1 MRWEF
6 RNVALSTQDMAP
18 DTVLYP
24 FVISGILDA
33 KDGWNVLGLEVF
45 GWSDFTA
52 SLSRFSVDS
61 VSWPEMKWACS
72 AWLSLV
78 CGRW

>member
-18 DTVLYP
+18 DTVRYP
-24 FVISGILDA
+24 FFISGILDA
-33 KDGWNVLGLEVF
+33 KDGGNVLGLEVF
-45 GWSDFTA
+45 RWSDFTA
-52 SLSRFSVDS
+52 SPSRFSVDS
-61 VSWPEMKWACS
+61 VSWPGMKWACS

-78 CGRW
+78 GGR